1 MTQQSAHPTTQ
12 KRVGVIGFPIEHSIS
27 PAMHNAA
34 FKALGMDDWFYDKIA
49 LPPDILKL
57 GLRELRDHGYVG
69 VNVTIP
75 HKQAV
80 MPFVQTDEIAQLIG
94 AVNTIDFRTN
104 TGTNTDAQGFIDD
117 LAAHGVDDLDDRKVL
132 IIGAGGAARA
142 AVYALSKAGARIVVI
157 NRDSDKASKMLNELG
172 VMPAIAPD
180 WEYAAQWLFALR
192 GKTPLIVN
200 CTPVGMYPRGGE
212 SPWPDEA
219 WFPHDMIVYD
229 MIYRPAKTRLMWKAE
244 ETYGKAYNGLG
255 MLVRQGAAAFKIWTG
270 VEPPID
276 VMMEAAQAALNEI

>member
-1 MTQQSAHPTTQ
+1 MTQ
-12 KRVGVIGFPIEHSIS
+12 KRVGVIGYPIEHSIS

-34 FKALGMDDWFYDKIA
+34 FKALGMDDWLYDKIA
-49 LPPDILKL
+49 IPPDVLKL
-57 GLRELRDHGYVG
+57 GLRELRDHGYIG

-75 HKQAV
+75 HKQAAMALV
-80 MPFVQTDEIAQLIG
+80 KPDEIAQAVG
-94 AVNTIDFRTN
+94 AVNTIDFRTSV
-104 TGTNTDAQGFIDD
+104 GTNTDVQGFMED
-117 LAAHGVDDLDDRKVL
+117 LAAHGIDDLADRKAL

-142 AVYALSKAGARIVVI
+142 AVYGLAKAGARIVVI
-157 NRDSDKASKMLNELG
+157 NRDSEKAEKMLRDLG

-180 WEYAAQWLFALR
+180 WEYAAQWLFAMR

-200 CTPVGMYPRGGE
+200 CTPVGMYPRGGDC
-212 SPWPDEA
+212 PWPDEA

-244 ETYGKAYNGLG
+244 NTYGKAYNGLG
-255 MLVRQGAAAFKIWTG
+255 MLVRQGAAAFKLWTG

-276 VMMEAAQAALNEI
+276 VMMQAAQEAVEQLV